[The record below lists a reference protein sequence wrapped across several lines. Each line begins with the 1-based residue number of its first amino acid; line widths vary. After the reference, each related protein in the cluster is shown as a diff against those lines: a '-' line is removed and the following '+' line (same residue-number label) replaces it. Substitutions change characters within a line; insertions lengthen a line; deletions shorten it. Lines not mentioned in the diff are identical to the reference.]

1 VPPYAVR
8 GSGFL
13 VVDADGH
20 EVIDLQGNQTALVHG
35 HAHPQIVAAVV
46 EAAAAGA
53 SFGLPNTAEVELA
66 ERLRKRIPVVER
78 IRFANSGT
86 EAVMLALRIARA
98 YTGRPT
104 VLRFSGAY
112 HGTYDDVV
120 DEPARGIPPRVRDS
134 VVALP
139 FGDEAAFRTAIDE
152 HGDRLACVLVDLMPN
167 RVGLVSA
174 EPGFAELLRSE
185 TAARGILLV
194 ADEVITFRLATGGL
208 HTEYGLEPD
217 LVVLGKLIGG
227 GLPVGAYGG
236 RAEVMAVTDPREPDA
251 VQLGGTFTG
260 NPLTM
265 RAGARADQPA
275 RRPPARGTAGTR
287 VPRHRPR
294 LAPPHRRRRP
304 ARAVVAALSRR
315 RPDRPRWPG
324 LDLDADGRG
333 HDRGSARAVRA
344 SGDVSRP
351 HPEVAVIGAGALGLC
366 TAFHLTELGV
376 DTVTVIERGQIAAE
390 SSGLSVGI
398 IETQY
403 LEPVAIEIR
412 ARSMDF
418 FRRLEHEH
426 NLEITRNGYLRLGRT
441 ADDLAAFE
449 RSVEIQ
455 RELGVDDAR
464 VLDQDGLRVAVP
476 DLECADLAGGLF
488 GPSDGYVD
496 GHSYCMLLADLLRD
510 RGVRQLSSATSSSTQ
525 PARGPAESAA
535 CSTPRPRSCRS
546 ATRRS

>member
-1 VPPYAVR
+1 MPPYAVR

-152 HGDRLACVLVDLMPN
+152 HGDRFACVLVDLMPN

-265 RAGARADQPA
+265 RAGAVALDLLDQPA
-275 RRPPARGTAGTR
+275 
-287 VPRHRPR
+287 
-294 LAPPHRRRRP
+294 
-304 ARAVVAALSRR
+304 
-315 RPDRPRWPG
+315 
-324 LDLDADGRG
+324 
-333 HDRGSARAVRA
+333 
-344 SGDVSRP
+344 
-351 HPEVAVIGAGALGLC
+351 
-366 TAFHLTELGV
+366 
-376 DTVTVIERGQIAAE
+376 IERI
-390 SSGLSVGI
+390 
-398 IETQY
+398 
-403 LEPVAIEIR
+403 
-412 ARSMDF
+412 
-418 FRRLEHEH
+418 
-426 NLEITRNGYLRLGRT
+426 NRLG
-441 ADDLAAFE
+441 
-449 RSVEIQ
+449 
-455 RELGVDDAR
+455 
-464 VLDQDGLRVAVP
+464 
-476 DLECADLAGGLF
+476 
-488 GPSDGYVD
+488 
-496 GHSYCMLLADLLRD
+496 DLLRGELRE
-510 RGVRQLSSATSSSTQ
+510 RGYRVTGRGSLLRIAADD
-525 PARGPAESAA
+525 PLGRWWRLYRAGVLIARGGLASI
-535 CSTPRPRSCRS
+535 STPMDEDTIEVVLERFERA
-546 ATRRS
+546 AT